1 MVASLRGYTAPFLA
15 RRAWHT
21 VLDWL
26 YPDDGATCRLCR
38 RPMLLSAASLQAVVS
53 ICPFCLQDVDPG
65 HVQGRRREIPLPRGN
80 VRQREQFA
88 ICTAHVYEGVL
99 RDAVRQWKYDGA
111 VDLTA
116 WFADMLAQIWV
127 TESVARSQERDA
139 VVLVP
144 VPTTRHRFAKRG
156 YHHTLLLAE
165 QLGAATRLPVEQIL
179 LRRPDDGG
187 ALASSQTA
195 KDRRERMRSLTGTFL
210 LAPDRSAAGRRFLL
224 VDDVVTTGATL
235 YSCAQVLFEAG
246 AAEVT
251 AIAIADVD

>member
-1 MVASLRGYTAPFLA
+1 MVSPGGYTAPFLA
-15 RRAWHT
+15 RRTWHT

-53 ICPFCLQDVDPG
+53 ICPFCLQDVDTG
-65 HVQGRRREIPLPRGN
+65 QVDGRRREMPLPGARARKTEYF
-80 VRQREQFA
+80 V
-88 ICTAHVYEGVL
+88 IHTAHAYEGVL

-116 WFADMLAQIWV
+116 WFADMLTQIWV
-127 TESVARSQERDA
+127 TESMTRGRHRDK

-144 VPTTRHRFAKRG
+144 VPTTRHRFARRG

-165 QLGAATRLPVEQIL
+165 QLGGATRLPVEQIL

-195 KDRRERMRSLTGTFL
+195 KDRRERIRSLTGTFL
-210 LAPDRSAAGRRFLL
+210 LDLDKPVAGRRFLL

-235 YSCAQVLFEAG
+235 YTCAQVLFAAG

-251 AIAIADVD
+251 AVAIADVD